1 MLVLGATSMVH
12 RADGWNSAVGIWL
25 RTILERRPVRLVTV
39 ALANKMARIAW
50 SVMTRK
56 EVYRPKGGVA
66 S

>member
-1 MLVLGATSMVH
+1 
-12 RADGWNSAVGIWL
+12 
-25 RTILERRPVRLVTV
+25 V

-66 S
+66 VVAQAAA